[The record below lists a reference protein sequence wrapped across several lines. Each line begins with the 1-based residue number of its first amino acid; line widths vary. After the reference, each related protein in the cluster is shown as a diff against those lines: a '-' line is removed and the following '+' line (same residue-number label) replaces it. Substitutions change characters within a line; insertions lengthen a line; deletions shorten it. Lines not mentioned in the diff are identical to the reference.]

1 MDLVD
6 TMDQCITCKVTVG
19 IQRFNLSVVYGS
31 NEAVEKRRL
40 WSHLLIVQSAN
51 GQYPWLIT
59 GDFNAIVH
67 VTESSNYTSTQGVNI
82 KEFKECLNALGVF
95 DHIFIGPIFT

>member
-40 WSHLLIVQSAN
+40 WSHLLIAQNAN
-51 GQYPWLIT
+51 AQYPWLIT
-59 GDFNAIVH
+59 GDFNVIAYVS
-67 VTESSNYTSTQGVNI
+67 ESSNSTSSQSAYI
-82 KEFKECLNALGVF
+82 KE
-95 DHIFIGPIFT
+95 